1 MSKYVKCGFRINEI
15 TCFNV
20 IDNVIVV
27 GIKHCTDEAGII
39 TLGEIRG
46 KFHKGLKIAQVYLK
60 FFTCN
65 NSFNSYL

>member
-1 MSKYVKCGFRINEI
+1 MSFRINEI

-46 KFHKGLKIAQVYLK
+46 KFHTRIK
-60 FFTCN
+60 
-65 NSFNSYL
+65 NSSGVLEVLYM